1 MRCKEASA
9 GQPPRAIQ
17 ASQTSPDSASRSDWG
32 GGCRAVCSTPARADE
47 IPDVT
52 GHARDMTPLQGFGM
66 YLGGPNPGFAARAIT
81 FCPCRAARCG
91 GGRGHETGMARAI
104 TFCLWRAAGFVSWNR
119 GAGGPGKGIPKNSS
133 KRPAEAQ
140 QIAQTFPGR
149 AEVWIR
155 APGRKFHLRKRDLAR
170 ASASQ
175 QPS

>member
-91 GGRGHETGMARAI
+91 GGHGHETGMAWAITFCPWRAARCGGGRGHETGMARAI

-119 GAGGPGKGIPKNSS
+119 GAGGPGKGIPK
-133 KRPAEAQ
+133 
-140 QIAQTFPGR
+140 
-149 AEVWIR
+149 
-155 APGRKFHLRKRDLAR
+155 
-170 ASASQ
+170 
-175 QPS
+175 